1 MCMSR
6 RHPATYPE
14 LELSHLV
21 QSAALLGIGLV
32 YQESCHRCSRF
43 SLSLCCHACFNTTC
57 SL

>member
-1 MCMSR
+1 MLHLWACR

-32 YQESCHRCSRF
+32 YQESCHRCGRRVLADSTLLGQG
-43 SLSLCCHACFNTTC
+43 ST
-57 SL
+57 